1 MADVVL
7 LDFWASP
14 FGQRCRIALTE
25 KGVAYE
31 YSEQNLEQKSELLL
45 RSNPVHKK
53 IPVLLHGG
61 RPVCESLIILT
72 YIDEAWPEVA
82 PLLPRDPYARAQAR
96 FRADYI
102 DNKIVDFQTRLLT
115 MKGEAQEQAKKD
127 MIGALKTLES
137 ELGDKDYFGD
147 EMFGFVDI
155 AFVTLTPW
163 FYTYEKYGDF
173 SVEEHC
179 PKIVAWAARC
189 RGRESVT
196 KALTDPEKVYEI
208 VQEEYGTN

>member
-1 MADVVL
+1 MADVVP

-14 FGQRCRIALTE
+14 FGQRCRITLTE

-45 RSNPVHKK
+45 RSNTVHKK

-102 DNKIVDFQTRLLT
+102 DNKV
-115 MKGEAQEQAKKD
+115 
-127 MIGALKTLES
+127 
-137 ELGDKDYFGD
+137 
-147 EMFGFVDI
+147 
-155 AFVTLTPW
+155 
-163 FYTYEKYGDF
+163 
-173 SVEEHC
+173 
-179 PKIVAWAARC
+179 
-189 RGRESVT
+189 
-196 KALTDPEKVYEI
+196 
-208 VQEEYGTN
+208 

>member
-14 FGQRCRIALTE
+14 FGQRCRIALAE

-31 YSEQNLEQKSELLL
+31 YCEQDLEQKSELLL

-53 IPVLLHGG
+53 IPVLLHDG
-61 RPVCESLIILT
+61 RPVCESLIILS

-82 PLLPRDPYARAQAR
+82 PLLPRDPYARAQAQ
-96 FRADYI
+96 FWADYI
-102 DNKIVDFQTRLLT
+102 DNKIVDCQTRLLT
-115 MKGEAQEQAKKD
+115 TKGDAQEQAKKD
-127 MIGALKTLES
+127 MIGALETLEA

-147 EMFGFVDI
+147 EAFGFVDV

-179 PKIVAWAARC
+179 PRIMAWAARC
-189 RGRESVT
+189 RERESVA
-196 KALTDPEKVYEI
+196 KALTDAEKVYEI
-208 VQEEYGTN
+208 VQEEYGAN